1 MATNYVK
8 CSYREIIDLH
18 TEQDH
23 VTAIGVHTPTGDTPR
38 RMFSGYFDQY
48 KKYRYLGAS
57 IKFVPAARLPA
68 DPLQVS
74 YGAGDPGDPYTI
86 DPRDLM
92 NPILVHGCH
101 GNDMGTILNKLYN
114 ENNQLSDGTDVLD
127 DGPVNGSYAPFAE
140 LMERLYYKALT
151 DNTWQKANVQRGFQ
165 KNGLRPLVYSLA
177 TNVQI
182 TDSEQF
188 TRGLYMQNYAGFNPI
203 VGLPAGAGMPTENY
217 SLPDTTTIRNGID
230 AHPIRMFTPHLT
242 RLGWMDTRMVITKSA
257 QATVDNVLNPDSVL
271 SALSDMTIDQINYSE
286 LEKLFMLL
294 ILLPPAYKTEVYF
307 RCIITHRFAFKD
319 FRGISFMPEVTDVPS
334 YFNANESLSDPEK
347 YEPILPLEAKS
358 LTRNPNLNLNQD
370 QDLNQDQSPTM

>member
-18 TEQDH
+18 TEENH

-48 KKYRYLGAS
+48 KRYKYLGAS

-74 YGAGDPGDPYTI
+74 YGAGDADDPYTI

-165 KNGLRPLVYSLA
+165 KNGLRPLIYLMA
-177 TNVQI
+177 TDHQI
-182 TDSEQF
+182 MPSSQRNGMYFATD
-188 TRGLYMQNYAGFNPI
+188 GHAY
-203 VGLPAGAGMPTENY
+203 LPGGVPTENY
-217 SLPDTTTIRNGID
+217 SVNLTTNVISNGVSYPSQ
-230 AHPIRMFTPHLT
+230 HYFTPRLT
-242 RLGWMDTRMVITKSA
+242 RLGWMDTRMVTTVPAS
-257 QATVDNVLNPDSVL
+257 ATVDNVLNPESVL
-271 SALSDMTIDQINYSE
+271 SALSDMTIDQINYAE

-347 YEPILPLEAKS
+347 FEPIVPLVAKS
-358 LTRNPNLNLNQD
+358 LTRNPNPNLNPNLNQD
-370 QDLNQDQSPTM
+370 QDQDQSPTM